1 MRPIFGGEPGIRTPY
16 AGGDRFTVCWSHQC
30 FSFSIFFGRGTEN
43 RTLVNRLK
51 AYYFAT
57 KLYLHT
63 TICFA
68 DALFAMLN
76 GINCSLTVYVH
87 SYGEL
92 TFTQWLTSAKQMA
105 LGTRIEL
112 VFPPWKGSVLTD
124 RRTEQTW
131 SRWQESN
138 LHKSGLQSL
147 P

>member
-1 MRPIFGGEPGIRTPY
+1 MLLVLHI
-16 AGGDRFTVCWSHQC
+16 
-30 FSFSIFFGRGTEN
+30 FGRGTEN

-51 AYYFAT
+51 AYYFTT

-92 TFTQWLTSAKQMA
+92 TFTQWLTSAKQMV

-112 VFPPWKGSVLTD
+112 VFPP
-124 RRTEQTW
+124 
-131 SRWQESN
+131 
-138 LHKSGLQSL
+138 
-147 P
+147 